1 MATRLGST
9 DWTRKCETSPRW
21 RTLPNG
27 QIEVEGQGVPLA
39 EETGYNQDRKVI
51 QSVWEKWKHVI
62 LPAAAAHNI
71 PPLWILAI
79 IIIESKGTD
88 YNATHMNGAGYGG
101 LMGMGPQSM
110 KIGLGRPS
118 SVEEVIDPALNV
130 MGGAGFMAYNMAKFG
145 AELPIVM
152 NSHNA
157 GSPKCSATTRGKS
170 FGPGGEGYDFD
181 GTSCTN
187 SMGMV
192 EDCTAGKPSRY
203 GIRAVM
209 INNSAI
215 EMGLDPGVGGGG
227 GGMVV
232 FVAAVALG
240 AYFAPDILRFID
252 DALA

>member
-1 MATRLGST
+1 M
-9 DWTRKCETSPRW
+9 
-21 RTLPNG
+21 
-27 QIEVEGQGVPLA
+27 GVPLA

-51 QSVWEKWKHVI
+51 QSVWEKWKHLI
-62 LPAAAAHNI
+62 LPAAEKTGV
-71 PPLWILAI
+71 PPLWILAV

-101 LMGMGPQSM
+101 LMGMGPASM

-130 MGGAGFMAYNMAKFG
+130 MGGAGFMAYNMRLYG

-215 EMGLDPGVGGGG
+215 EMGLEPSGGGS

-232 FVAAVALG
+232 FAAAVALG
-240 AYFAPDILRFID
+240 AYFAPDILRIID
-252 DALA
+252 EAIS